1 MYKTYVLKAY
11 PEKPYPMLGAI
22 ETYVENMRPTL
33 PELKGKQAS
42 DFVNGDILR
51 SIESEGF
58 WNKLKQ

>member
-1 MYKTYVLKAY
+1 
-11 PEKPYPMLGAI
+11 
-22 ETYVENMRPTL
+22 MRPSL